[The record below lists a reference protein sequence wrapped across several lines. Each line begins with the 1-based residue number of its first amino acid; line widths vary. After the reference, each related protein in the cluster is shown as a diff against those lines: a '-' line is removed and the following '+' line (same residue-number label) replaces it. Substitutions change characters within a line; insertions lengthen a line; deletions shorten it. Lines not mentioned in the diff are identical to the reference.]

1 MTERRRLWEI
11 GCSGMDAVLCTSFD
25 ADELTL
31 IDGRF
36 KAAYDIPDHPGVR
49 VPYESIVYAMA
60 HRACHS
66 DNSTSRKI
74 ESRLNGMHSRVIE
87 AFARADRVDV
97 LSGCYTAA
105 ENPDDLGGCMWAVL
119 TDPREDLKRHGLLWI
134 QGLMNRAMLYWMGSA
149 QACPDER
156 EGA

>member
-11 GCSGMDAVLCTSFD
+11 GCSGLDAVLCTSFD

-31 IDGRF
+31 IDNRF
-36 KAAYDIPDHPGVR
+36 KAAYDIPDHPGVK
-49 VPYESIVYAMA
+49 VPYESLVYTMA

-74 ESRLNGMHSRVIE
+74 ESRLNGMHSGVIE
-87 AFARADRVDV
+87 AFARAERVDV

-105 ENPDDLGGCMWAVL
+105 RNHDDLAGCMWAVL
-119 TDPREDLKRHGLLWI
+119 TDPRDHLKRQGLLWI
-134 QGLMNRAMLYWMGSA
+134 QGLMIRAMRYWLGNA
-149 QACPDER
+149 PVCPEEQ
-156 EGA
+156 EGV